1 MSYQIINHFF
11 PFNVSTVNQWE
22 ISDSDIKRSLKQ
34 DTDDR
39 FVAGWLAAQMLDSAS
54 KKLLEIGR
62 ETYKAFFENFK
73 DLPTAKYKVEHW
85 DAGWWQIKKCLIEA
99 GLEKDRLEQIEEIKK
114 QVGPKICEQAL
125 DLGIIS
131 SA

>member
-1 MSYQIINHFF
+1 
-11 PFNVSTVNQWE
+11 
-22 ISDSDIKRSLKQ
+22 
-34 DTDDR
+34 
-39 FVAGWLAAQMLDSAS
+39 MLDSAS

-85 DAGWWQIKKCLIEA
+85 DAGWWQIKKCLVEA